1 MSDNQTTQ
9 GLGDVKLHLV
19 DSVEKAGQ
27 FITWLGERRPYD
39 AIAIDT
45 ETGERPGGQRSD
57 ALSPWH
63 GDLRLVQVGDGMQ
76 GWSIPWDE
84 WNGVFYEAMRKFEG
98 PIVCHNIAFE
108 ARWFA
113 IKSNGKC
120 LGSVHTTQ

>member
-84 WNGVFYEAMRKFEG
+84 WNGVFTKQCESLKDLLFVTILLSKLDG
-98 PIVCHNIAFE
+98 LQLNL
-108 ARWFA
+108 
-113 IKSNGKC
+113 NGKC